1 MAKDRRHSFE
11 DTLQE
16 LKHKEPFSPFTV
28 IMASGD
34 RYRIEDP
41 DMMINSPVEI
51 IYVVP
56 HSGRVVRLRKTQ
68 VVAIEEN
75 SEKHAA

>member
-1 MAKDRRHSFE
+1 MAGKKTKSFD
-11 DTLQE
+11 DTLDE
-16 LKHKEPFSPFTV
+16 LKHKEPFDPFVV

-34 RYRIEDP
+34 KYRIEDP

-56 HSGRVVRLRKTQ
+56 RSGRVLRLRKSQ
-68 VVAIEEN
+68 IVAIEEHA
-75 SEKHAA
+75 ERHAA